1 MDYRQIFAISA
12 AGMDLE
18 RRRVDT
24 ATLNLANA
32 NTVQGPDGR
41 TFQPMRVVA
50 RSMASMP
57 AQFAGLVGGAA
68 GASNVNSAGALVT
81 LEAQDV
87 TPRQAYEPGH
97 PYADERGFV
106 RYAGVDTTAEMVTMM
121 GAIRSYEA
129 NVAAMNTTRQMTL
142 KALEIGG

>member
-1 MDYRQIFAISA
+1 MDYRQVFAVSA

-18 RRRVDT
+18 RRRVDL

-32 NTVQGPDGR
+32 NTVQGADGQGY
-41 TFQPMRVVA
+41 QPMRVVA
-50 RSMASMP
+50 RSMTALPGSFARFVG
-57 AQFAGLVGGAA
+57 AQA
-68 GASNVNSAGALVT
+68 VNGAGALVT
-81 LEAQDV
+81 VEPLAV

-106 RYAGVDTTAEMVTMM
+106 RYAGVDTATEMVTMM
-121 GAIRSYEA
+121 SAIRSYEA
-129 NVAAMNTTRQMTL
+129 NVAAMNTTRQMAL

>member
-1 MDYRQIFAISA
+1 MNYQQTFAISA

-18 RRRVDT
+18 RKRVDM

-32 NTVQGPDGR
+32 NTVVNPDG
-41 TFQPMRVVA
+41 TGFHPMRVVA
-50 RSMASMP
+50 RS
-57 AQFAGLVGGAA
+57 VA
-68 GASNVNSAGALVT
+68 GAFPAMVGALSARDVNAAGALVSVEP
-81 LEAQDV
+81 LDV

-97 PYADERGFV
+97 PYADERGIV
-106 RYAGVDTTAEMVTMM
+106 RYAGVDTAGEMVTMM

-129 NVAAMNTTRQMTL
+129 NVAAMNTTRQMAL